1 MTLEI
6 AFWVLA
12 LVCVGSALA
21 VILIRDLFRAA
32 LFLVVCFFTVAGIY
46 VTLNAGFLAAVQ
58 VLIYIGAV
66 AMLLV
71 FAIMLTRDTRRG
83 SPTGRL
89 KIPALAVSLALLGL
103 MIWSVVDYDWPP
115 ATEMSQMVSTQQIA
129 SLLFASEG
137 GYVLTFEIA
146 GLMLLA
152 AIVGAIVL
160 LRDK

>member
-89 KIPALAVSLALLGL
+89 KIPALAVALALLGL

-115 ATEMSQMVSTQQIA
+115 ATEMSEMVSTQQIA

>member
-1 MTLEI
+1 MSLDI
-6 AFWVLA
+6 AFWILA

-21 VILIRDLFRAA
+21 VILMRDLFRAA

-58 VLIYIGAV
+58 VLVYIGAV

-71 FAIMLTRDTRRG
+71 FAIMLTRDSRRG
-83 SPTGRL
+83 SPTGKL
-89 KIPALAVSLALLGL
+89 KIPALVVGLALLGV
-103 MIWSVVDYDWPP
+103 MIWSVVSYDWPP
-115 ATEMSQMVSTQQIA
+115 PTDVSQMVSTQEIA
-129 SLLFASEG
+129 SLLFSSDG

-152 AIVGAIVL
+152 AIVGALVL

>member
-1 MTLEI
+1 MTLDI
-6 AFWVLA
+6 AFWILA

-46 VTLNAGFLAAVQ
+46 VTLNASFLAAVQ
-58 VLIYIGAV
+58 VLVYIGAV

-71 FAIMLTRDTRRG
+71 FAIMLTRDTRKG

-89 KIPALAVSLALLGL
+89 KIPALIAALALLGV
-103 MIWSVVDYDWPP
+103 MIWSVVSYNWPP
-115 ATEMSQMVSTQQIA
+115 ATEMSEMVSTQAIA
-129 SLLFASEG
+129 SLLFSSEG

-152 AIVGAIVL
+152 AIVGALVL

>member
-1 MTLEI
+1 MTLDI
-6 AFWVLA
+6 AFWILA

-32 LFLVVCFFTVAGIY
+32 LFLIVCFFTVAGIY

-89 KIPALAVSLALLGL
+89 RIPALAVALALLGL

-115 ATEMSQMVSTQQIA
+115 ATEMSEMVSTQQIA

>member
-1 MTLEI
+1 MTLDI
-6 AFWVLA
+6 AFWILA

-46 VTLNAGFLAAVQ
+46 VTLNASFLAAVQ

-83 SPTGRL
+83 NPTGKL
-89 KIPALAVSLALLGL
+89 KIPALVVALALLGV
-103 MIWSVVDYDWPP
+103 MIWSVVSFNWPS
-115 ATEMSQMVSTQQIA
+115 ATEMSQMVSTQDIA
-129 SLLFASEG
+129 GLLFSSEG

-152 AIVGAIVL
+152 AIVGALVL